1 MSHRP
6 PQSSLHRS
14 KSGLH
19 ELKTPRLICSGLC
32 VAGAFSWE
40 AFVNFSFMHSS
51 VAALPPVPDGESAAP
66 WFTGFHGG
74 LAGSTHKLP
83 QDAVTGAVA
92 QEVVFVG
99 IIDMLVPFNAS
110 KKMENF
116 AKGWLLL
123 QENFSVVPPDT
134 YAARFTEANTAIV
147 ETL

>member
-1 MSHRP
+1 MS
-6 PQSSLHRS
+6 
-14 KSGLH
+14 
-19 ELKTPRLICSGLC
+19 
-32 VAGAFSWE
+32 
-40 AFVNFSFMHSS
+40 
-51 VAALPPVPDGESAAP
+51 
-66 WFTGFHGG
+66 G